1 MKAVRIDKGLLAE
14 IRRRDP
20 AVRLEIGQAI
30 ASAQAF
36 FGAPH
41 VHGGAGVRKLKDRWY
56 EVRSGLDLRLVFRDC
71 DECLSFE
78 FMGSHDEV
86 RRVLQGVK

>member
-1 MKAVRIDKGLLAE
+1 MPAR
-14 IRRRDP
+14 IRRRDTS
-20 AVRLEIGQAI
+20 ARLEIGQAI

-41 VHGGAGVRKLKDRWY
+41 VHGGAGVRKLKDQWY
-56 EVRSGLDLRLVFRDC
+56 EVRCGLELRLIFRDC
-71 DECLSFE
+71 EEWLSFE

-86 RRVLQGVK
+86 RRFLKGVK